1 MKRCYGD
8 NGSRER
14 YTSRVWSEC
23 RARTVFGKTGTGMD
37 NSLMYMWNVYVST
50 EGVMEGRQC

>member
-1 MKRCYGD
+1 MIMVV
-8 NGSRER
+8 ER
-14 YTSRVWSEC
+14 DVHQEC
-23 RARTVFGKTGTGMD
+23 GARTVVGETGTGMD